1 MSSLHPELLR
11 NGYEPGA
18 PMEGDGILVVD
29 NKSEPSDSFTDFEIK
44 YETPA
49 RSSFEKKMRK
59 GIPTLLHSHRFR

>member
-18 PMEGDGILVVD
+18 PMEGDGILID
-29 NKSEPSDSFTDFEIK
+29 NKSETSESFTDFEIK